1 MATAAGATSFKVG
14 YMHEQRRPW
23 LGFAGM
29 LLLIAGG
36 IVSCQNA
43 SVGIIVVII
52 GAGVLGFAL
61 ITGNVKLFG

>member
-1 MATAAGATSFKVG
+1 MQKKK
-14 YMHEQRRPW
+14 PW

-43 SVGIIVVII
+43 SVGIVVVII